1 MFTAGSVAGDIQ
13 GFSVTIIDDSVV
25 EVDEVFTLTSSDNN
39 PRAQSTAQSTALGLI
54 SDDDGRLAYHFRLS
68 ADCVVDFDYI
78 FRSCGWF

>member
-1 MFTAGSVAGDIQ
+1 MFPAGSVAGDIQ

-25 EVDEVFTLTSSDNN
+25 EMDEVFTLTSSDNN
-39 PRAQSTAQSTALGLI
+39 PRAQNLQSTALGLI